1 MIKKG
6 LAYTLI
12 ALGFLIFLFFNKYTG
27 TLIPYPFLFSLCGIA
42 VLLTGVFLLRR
53 SFTGAD
59 TKLQQQM
66 QVHIDHL
73 KINGTQIKVPLDDC
87 ELKEHHF
94 TEERD
99 RYNDRN
105 IQAFNAWGG
114 DSMKNVTNVNVNQ
127 VVVIYNY
134 PNPASGEI
142 EKFVSPV
149 LNKDKQTLLF
159 YLSRQKETY
168 IYLDPENRNYYFD
181 LDFLQSALK
190 L

>member
-42 VLLTGVFLLRR
+42 VLISGIFLLRR
-53 SFTGAD
+53 SFTRAD

-66 QVHIDHL
+66 QAHIDHL
-73 KINGTQIKVPLDDC
+73 KTNGTQIKVSLDDC
-87 ELKEHHF
+87 ELKEHHYV
-94 TEERD
+94 EEREQ
-99 RYNDRN
+99 YTNGQV
-105 IQAFNAWGG
+105 QAFNIISGNT
-114 DSMKNVTNVNVNQ
+114 MKNVKDHSINQ

-134 PNPASGEI
+134 PNPVSGEI

-181 LDFLQSALK
+181 LDFLHWL
-190 L
+190 

>member
-12 ALGFLIFLFFNKYTG
+12 AIGFLVFLFFNKYTG

-53 SFTGAD
+53 SFTGAG

-66 QVHIDHL
+66 QAHIDHL
-73 KINGTQIKVPLDDC
+73 KTNGTKIKVPLDDC

-114 DSMKNVTNVNVNQ
+114 DPMKNVENVRTNQ
-127 VVVIYNY
+127 VVLIYNY
-134 PNPASGEI
+134 TYPDSGETERFI
-142 EKFVSPV
+142 SPV
-149 LNKDKQTLLF
+149 IYKDRQSLLF

-168 IYLDPENRNYYFD
+168 IYVDPEHGNYYFD
-181 LDFLQSALK
+181 LDFLSQPLA
-190 L
+190 